1 MRGMQ
6 VRNHKNSAYIQR
18 ERQRSKQCKR
28 PSTFFSNFFL
38 PTISNYSTRLNSAQ
52 LTNSSQLSSSYQPSN
67 STLVTNSSRLSS
79 TNSQDYHL
87 PHNKS
92 GRGGREIF
100 LVVAGSWL
108 VVLDGC
114 CALRASPSSYWAS
127 CSTRATDCARRW
139 RWAGRSSGRWSRG
152 RGCCPAEAGV
162 HRSAGRS
169 KGARENRV
177 GRACGVGGS
186 SGDRAERHELRF
198 RGDLGVAKAS
208 RVSELGPSV
217 MPAHKRRDPQV
228 CPVPSAGTHRYAR
241 ST

>member
-100 LVVAGSWL
+100 LVVVGRRL

-114 CALRASPSSYWAS
+114 CALRASPSGSAQRG
-127 CSTRATDCARRW
+127 TAPRPFAPTFPATLRR
-139 RWAGRSSGRWSRG
+139 
-152 RGCCPAEAGV
+152 
-162 HRSAGRS
+162 HRRRPFAVNVRIP
-169 KGARENRV
+169 
-177 GRACGVGGS
+177 
-186 SGDRAERHELRF
+186 L
-198 RGDLGVAKAS
+198 DLQCHHFVIPFQLK
-208 RVSELGPSV
+208 VKP
-217 MPAHKRRDPQV
+217 
-228 CPVPSAGTHRYAR
+228 
-241 ST
+241 